1 MIIITTAVGL
11 GYPSPCGRTSVGLRE
26 HETTLGKRVFN
37 GDLEAPRLRSG
48 PHENFFLA
56 FSRFRPKNF
65 WATASA
71 STLMGRLRRPEPQG
85 TLTPNRRHSI
95 CAIERTTPGGT
106 ARSPLQYRQERTPQA
121 ESHTAR
127 KRRLDR
133 NRQAANYG
141 MKRAARDDGSTK
153 AKPTRLDYEKMI
165 VETINPQQPDDGIK
179 ESLEDRM
186 LLAQRSHRKDIKD
199 AVAVLRERDCEPEEQ
214 VAAAVH
220 LMVGTTSEHRW
231 TLCAKERVRCEAC
244 GRAFARRAD
253 GRIRKHDCYELAV
266 RPAVSGRA

>member
-1 MIIITTAVGL
+1 MFITTAVGL

-141 MKRAARDDGSTK
+141 MKRAARDDGSCVRRRESVVRRVVGPLRGERMGVSGSMT
-153 AKPTRLDYEKMI
+153 ATSWPSG
-165 VETINPQQPDDGIK
+165 QQYQG
-179 ESLEDRM
+179 E
-186 LLAQRSHRKDIKD
+186 RSE
-199 AVAVLRERDCEPEEQ
+199 L
-214 VAAAVH
+214 
-220 LMVGTTSEHRW
+220 
-231 TLCAKERVRCEAC
+231 
-244 GRAFARRAD
+244 GRA
-253 GRIRKHDCYELAV
+253 
-266 RPAVSGRA
+266 